1 MRHLLRGYV
10 ELASTAVRIT
20 GLDVP
25 AGRLLISPAEAGAGR
40 PTAPGGSR
48 P

>member
-1 MRHLLRGYV
+1 MRHPLWGYV
-10 ELASTAVRIT
+10 ELAGTAVRIT
-20 GLDVP
+20 GLHVP
-25 AGRLLISPAEAGAGR
+25 AGRLLISPTEAGVGR

>member
-1 MRHLLRGYV
+1 MRYPLRGYL

-25 AGRLLISPAEAGAGR
+25 AGRLPISPAEAGSGR
-40 PTAPGGSR
+40 RAAPGGSR
-48 P
+48 R